1 MEAKTR
7 KEEKIMAYEDAMR
20 EAVER
25 NGGKIDAEE
34 YLLQV
39 QVILQEQGGDP
50 ALDSLKTNAFNHRRM
65 TEAGVARVQI
75 GRNKMVWLEE
85 LADSVLTG
93 EAFAQPDNDS
103 GSISPNIAA
112 PMTSPSTGA
121 FMGIE
126 RADPE
131 DWPEHLR
138 EFIPKTT
145 TNFIESDQ
153 NEMKHLALA
162 YQMGWDVMYE
172 GPTGCGKTRLIADFC
187 FATNKPM
194 IRLNCSEGLNEDNFI
209 GYKTLVN
216 GEVVFIKGP
225 ALLAM
230 EHGCVLVLDELN
242 AALPEILIKLHSI
255 MDSRTYTLAEDGNK
269 MIRAVEG
276 FMVAACINPPNDY
289 AGVRPLNR
297 ATKDRF
303 DLQMNIKYLPADK
316 EAKLIQRLSGN
327 RNRDLA
333 RTLIQMANDLRELKI
348 QRKMSSDTST
358 RTLITVMQA
367 CQHMSLT
374 EAIDYTMVNRY
385 EETERRDVEMA
396 ARSRLADY

>member
-1 MEAKTR
+1 
-7 KEEKIMAYEDAMR
+7 MAYEDAMR

-25 NGGKIDAEE
+25 NGGKIEAEE

-39 QVILQEQGGDP
+39 QAILQEQGGDP
-50 ALDSLKTNAFNHRRM
+50 AIDSLKTNAFNHKRM
-65 TEAGVARVQI
+65 TDAGVARVQI
-75 GRNKMVWLEE
+75 GRRKMVWLEE
-85 LADSVLTG
+85 LAESVLTG
-93 EAFAQPDNDS
+93 EQLTMDNLN
-103 GSISPNIAA
+103 GTPITTNITSA
-112 PMTSPSTGA
+112 PAPTSGA
-121 FMGIE
+121 FMGIL
-126 RADPE
+126 RADPT
-131 DWPEHLR
+131 DYPEYIS
-138 EFIPKTT
+138 EFIPTT
-145 TNFIESDQ
+145 STNFVESPQ
-153 NEMKHLALA
+153 GEMEKLALA
-162 YQMGWDVMYE
+162 YRLGWDVMYE

-187 FATNKPM
+187 YATNRPM

-216 GEVVFIKGP
+216 GEVVFIEGP

-230 EHGCVLVLDELN
+230 KYGCVLVLDELN

-255 MDSRTYTLAEDGNK
+255 MDSRTYTLAEDGNR
-269 MIRAVEG
+269 MITATDG

-303 DLQMNIKYLPADK
+303 DLQMNIQYLPAAD

-333 RTLIQMANDLRELKI
+333 RTLVQMANDLRELKT
-348 QRKMSSDTST
+348 QRKLQSDTST

-374 EAIDYTMVNRY
+374 DAINYTMVNRY
-385 EETERRDVEMA
+385 QDSERRDIEMA
-396 ARSRLADY
+396 ARARLAEY

>member
-1 MEAKTR
+1 M
-7 KEEKIMAYEDAMR
+7 KIMAYEDAMR

-25 NGGKIDAEE
+25 NGGRIGADE
-34 YLLQV
+34 YLVSV
-39 QVILQEQGGDP
+39 QEILTNQGGSP
-50 ALDSLKTNAFNHRRM
+50 ALESLKTNAFSNKRM
-65 TEAGVARVQI
+65 VEAGIARVQI

-85 LADSVLTG
+85 FAEAVMNG
-93 EAFAQPDNDS
+93 EALENPSPFLE
-103 GSISPNIAA
+103 SINPNGAA
-112 PMTSPSTGA
+112 PAGGSFNGV
-121 FMGIE
+121 E
-126 RADPE
+126 RMDPE
-131 DWPEHLR
+131 HYPTHISQ
-138 EFIPKTT
+138 FIPPTT
-145 TNFIESDQ
+145 TNFVESDQ
-153 NEMKHLALA
+153 GELEKLCMAFN
-162 YQMGWDVMYE
+162 MGWHVMYE
-172 GPTGCGKTRLIADFC
+172 GPTGCGKTRLLADFC
-187 FATNKPM
+187 YETNRPM

-230 EHGCVLVLDELN
+230 EYGCVLVLDELN

-255 MDSRTYTLAEDGNK
+255 MDSGTYTLAEDGNK
-269 MIRAVEG
+269 LINAVPG

-303 DLQMNIKYLPADK
+303 DLQMNIKYLP
-316 EAKLIQRLSGN
+316 EASEVKLIQRLSGN

-333 RTLIQMANDLRELKI
+333 KNLVKMANDLRELKT

-367 CQHMSLT
+367 CMKMSVT
-374 EAIDYTMVNRY
+374 DSINYTMVNRY
-385 EETERRDVEMA
+385 EDTERKDVQMA
-396 ARSRLADY
+396 ARTRIGDY